1 MVILANCDVLLLRFL
16 SLQVGVVPSFPI
28 KQNSHLGK
36 HVYPVSRTHM
46 YQHPNGDTAAC
57 SPQALLHLV
66 PVGPGLGGGPACRR
80 LPKQTARTP
89 QQRRKHTATCRPLG
103 SIQCQGLA
111 SGGTGLPA
119 WMSTSRSHAHSMLW
133 ALTGLWLPVTSE
145 RAAVE
150 MLSAGAETL
159 APLGDILGGSGPPP
173 SAPLPLLPLPAFSR
187 GRQSNPASQTSAAVY
202 MPSRWIWTHQCVQK
216 EHLL

>member
-46 YQHPNGDTAAC
+46 YQHPNGDTAVC

-66 PVGPGLGGGPACRR
+66 PVGPGLGGSPACPR
-80 LPKQTARTP
+80 LPKQTARAP
-89 QQRRKHTATCRPLG
+89 QQRRERTAACRPSG

-133 ALTGLWLPVTSE
+133 TLTGLQLPVTSE

-150 MLSAGAETL
+150 TLSAGAETL
-159 APLGDILGGSGPPP
+159 APLGDGGSGPLP
-173 SAPLPLLPLPAFSR
+173 SAPLPLLPLSAFSR
-187 GRQSNPASQTSAAVY
+187 GRQRNPASQTTSAAVY
-202 MPSRWIWTHQCVQK
+202 MPSRWIRTHQCVQK